1 MPTEKQIAPLTG
13 ALEDYLETVYELV
26 RDKKLARIK
35 DIAKARGVKSGSVSP
50 AMRRL
55 SDMGLVNYVE
65 REYID
70 LTPEGERLAR
80 RVYAKHQ
87 VLSRF
92 FAGVLNM
99 PREAA
104 VENACA
110 MEHSL
115 SDEGMEH
122 LVRFFEFLEGCP
134 DGSQFLERF
143 HQCALVQPNKDG
155 CDRDCPRREAMR
167 GPEGGQVVSLARLRP
182 GESGAVFQIEGS
194 ESIRQSLLDK
204 GLVPNAKITVN
215 RMQQDGLI
223 IILEGFEVLLTF
235 ENAEAVLVVYSDT
248 PSPQTRRQE
257 S

>member
-1 MPTEKQIAPLTG
+1 MPTKKHTVPLTG

-50 AMRRL
+50 TMRRL

-87 VLSRF
+87 VLNRF
-92 FAGVLNM
+92 FASVLNM
-99 PREAA
+99 PQKAA

-134 DGSQFLERF
+134 EGAQFLDRF
-143 HQCALVQPNKDG
+143 HKCALVQPNQDE
-155 CDRDCPRREAMR
+155 CERDCPGKETKW
-167 GPEGGQVVSLARLRP
+167 GTKGGQVVSLSSLRP

-215 RMQQDGLI
+215 RMQENGII

-235 ENAEAVLVVYSDT
+235 ENAEAVLVACSNT
-248 PSPQTRRQE
+248 PSSQTRRQE

>member
-1 MPTEKQIAPLTG
+1 MTDKSPDSSLTG

-55 SDMGLVNYVE
+55 SDMGLVNYLE

-70 LTPEGERLAR
+70 LTPEGEKLAR

-87 VLSRF
+87 VLTRF
-92 FAGVLNM
+92 FAEVLNM
-99 PREAA
+99 ERELA
-104 VENACA
+104 VADACA

-134 DGSQFLERF
+134 EGARFLDRF
-143 HQCALVQPNKDG
+143 HNCSLVQPEQAP
-155 CDRDCPRREAMR
+155 CEHPCPRRAATADLNDTLPIVRMPSGTSAR
-167 GPEGGQVVSLARLRP
+167 VSQVVGSSSLRR
-182 GESGAVFQIEGS
+182 
-194 ESIRQSLLDK
+194 SLFDK
-204 GLVPNAKITVN
+204 GLVPDALVTLVRHLPSSLEWTIA
-215 RMQQDGLI
+215 I
-223 IILEGFEVLLTF
+223 EGFDIPLTQK
-235 ENAEAVLVVYSDT
+235 EAEAVMVIVRPEDG
-248 PSPQTRRQE
+248 R
-257 S
+257 

>member
-1 MPTEKQIAPLTG
+1 MPMEKKIAPLTG

-35 DIAKARGVKSGSVSP
+35 DIAQARGVKSGSVSP

-87 VLSRF
+87 VLTRF

-99 PREAA
+99 PRQAA
-104 VENACA
+104 VDNACA

-134 DGSQFLERF
+134 EGTLFLDRF
-143 HQCALVQPNKDG
+143 HRCALVQPDQDA
-155 CDRDCPRREAMR
+155 CDRPCPHKDAMR
-167 GPEGGQVVSLARLRP
+167 GPKGGQVVALSRLRP
-182 GESGAVFQIEGS
+182 GESGRVFQIEGS
-194 ESIRQSLLDK
+194 GAKRQALLDK
-204 GLVPNAKITVN
+204 GLVPNAQITVD
-215 RMQQDGLI
+215 RMEKEGLVI
-223 IILEGFEVLLTF
+223 TLEGFQIFLTF
-235 ENAEAVLVVYSDT
+235 DDATAVLVVYGET
-248 PSPQTRRQE
+248 QPSEPRR
-257 S
+257 